1 MDERF
6 YYLAL
11 RHQSAFGARVILKL
25 ISFFGSAKKL
35 WEATAD
41 ELLSIENIEHQR
53 VQKYLHD
60 RDAIDIDAILS
71 ALKNR
76 TIDFTAICDDNYPLM
91 LKEIYDPP
99 LILFTRGQPL
109 SNRQYTLGIV
119 GTRRAT
125 AYGKRAT
132 EMIVQGMASIQ
143 GVIVS
148 GMAKGIDSVAHTA
161 ALHHQLYTIAVLG
174 TGVDVI
180 YPYENKQLYEK
191 ICENGTIVSELLPGA
206 TPERFTFPLRNRII
220 SGLSRGIVVVEASFK
235 SGALITAKYALEQN
249 RDIFAVPGSVFSDGS
264 TGVHY
269 LLKEGA
275 LFLEKPDDIFKQ
287 WNIRST
293 DSVVEKIAIK
303 ELTTDEKTI
312 IDVLAAAQG
321 TAMTV
326 DDIYARVA
334 AKMPLSG
341 VMSTLMLLALKNVI
355 DEVQGKQYMLI
366 KEVVS

>member
-11 RHQSAFGARVILKL
+11 RHQSAFGARVIIKL
-25 ISFFGSAKKL
+25 ISHFGTAQKL
-35 WEATAD
+35 LEITEK
-41 ELLSIENIEHQR
+41 ELLSIEGIEAKR
-53 VQKYLHD
+53 VQKFLKE
-60 RDAIDIDAILS
+60 RDALDIDAILR

-76 TIDFTAICDDNYPLM
+76 DIDFTAICDDNYPLL

-99 LILFTRGQPL
+99 LILFTRGNPL

-161 ALHHQLYTIAVLG
+161 ALNHGLYTIAVLG
-174 TGVDVI
+174 TGVDVV
-180 YPYENKQLYEK
+180 YPYENKQLYDK
-191 ICENGTIVSELLPGA
+191 IYTHGTIVSDLLPGA

-235 SGALITAKYALEQN
+235 SGALITAKYALEHN
-249 RDIFAVPGSVFSDGS
+249 RDIFAVPGSIFSDGS

-275 LFLEKPDDIFKQ
+275 IFLEKPEDILKQ
-287 WNIRST
+287 WNINST
-293 DSVVEKIAIK
+293 HTAIEKIAIK

-312 IDVLAAAQG
+312 IDVLATAQG

-326 DDIYARVA
+326 DDIYSRVA
-334 AKMPLSG
+334 TKMPLSG